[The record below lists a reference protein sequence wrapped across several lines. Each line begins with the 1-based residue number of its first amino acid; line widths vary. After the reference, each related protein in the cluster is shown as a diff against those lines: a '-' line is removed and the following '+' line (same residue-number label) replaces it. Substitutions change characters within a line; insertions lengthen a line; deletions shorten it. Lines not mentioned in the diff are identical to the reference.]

1 MLHAYRY
8 GSLPP
13 QSISDTAFIRFST
26 TERRTPM
33 ENFGERL
40 RRLRGDRSQKE
51 VATKLG
57 LPVTTLSSLE
67 NQDTIPR
74 GEVLQKLAE
83 CYKVPISYFYKSG
96 STQVKASDAAVAW
109 VQQLPA
115 STETKASDA
124 ALAWVQQLREPAQG
138 KDTVATQ
145 SNIQLDE
152 KDLERIADRIR
163 R

>member
-1 MLHAYRY
+1 
-8 GSLPP
+8 
-13 QSISDTAFIRFST
+13 
-26 TERRTPM
+26 M

-40 RRLRGDRSQKE
+40 RRLRGERSQKE

-57 LPVTTLSSLE
+57 LPITTLSSME

-83 CYKVPISYFYKSG
+83 YYKVPISYFYKS
-96 STQVKASDAAVAW
+96 SPAQVKASDAAVAW

-115 STETKASDA
+115 STETKTSDA

-163 R
+163 RRHGKISNHK